1 MTENNIELLEQ
12 DAFVSLNDSD
22 EANWLALSALLGDLY
37 NLNGSQMSEISS
49 VMLSSDERYSVTLEE
64 KIKSSVL
71 AELSKNSFM
80 PFVTIIKVIKTIVA
94 KNSFN
99 CVEELKATVLAKY
112 ETNQTIGVL
121 LHQELKSKYG
131 DYYPMQYLVLND
143 RRGNL
148 AFYSA
153 NQSQEIWEYLF
164 KNPHKIGNDKEEVQ
178 MLKDHKRW
186 VEMSKRG
193 LEFKKLADEARYE
206 QIKLEPPLPCLE
218 DLSAED
224 RAKGD
229 ARFAEML
236 KKHQI
241 KRINI
246 KDKNE

>member
-22 EANWLALSALLGDLY
+22 EANWLALSDILRDLY
-37 NLNGSQMSEISS
+37 NLNGVQTAEVSEALLNAD
-49 VMLSSDERYSVTLEE
+49 VKYSLTLEA

-206 QIKLEPPLPCLE
+206 QIKLEPPLPRLE

-229 ARFAEML
+229 ARFTKML
-236 KKHQI
+236 KSFNLI
-241 KRINI
+241 KE
-246 KDKNE
+246 KNENNN